1 MCTWPS
7 LFWCRAWIICSWR
20 LCAVDATD
28 QDSVEMTSLNIPTHK
43 HHLDPV
49 AGPWPWQAHVHSF
62 PEQTIG
68 GANFSWQILSAA
80 SFIFS
85 TKAWLVEGFCRLK
98 LLPTGS
104 LLSARHYFPNLPT
117 KLVLFLWRTEPATH
131 WKSLKYFFFIFYHFG
146 YHCIHHV
153 FIIYFIIF
161 IFFIISGIIVLSFF
175 NHFCIIFLTS
185 FYHFF

>member
-131 WKSLKYFFFIFYHFG
+131 WKSLKYFFFHFLSFWLSLHSSCVYHLFYHLHFFYHFR
-146 YHCIHHV
+146 YHC
-153 FIIYFIIF
+153 FIIF
-161 IFFIISGIIVLSFF
+161 
-175 NHFCIIFLTS
+175 
-185 FYHFF
+185 

>member
-131 WKSLKYFFFIFYHFG
+131 WKSLKYFFFSFFIILVIIAFIMCLSFILSSSFFLSFQVSLFYHFL
-146 YHCIHHV
+146 
-153 FIIYFIIF
+153 IIF
-161 IFFIISGIIVLSFF
+161 VSFF
-175 NHFCIIFLTS
+175 
-185 FYHFF
+185 

>member
-85 TKAWLVEGFCRLK
+85 TKAWLAEGFCRLK

-131 WKSLKYFFFIFYHFG
+131 WKSLKYCFFIFYHFG

-161 IFFIISGIIVLSFF
+161 IFFY
-175 NHFCIIFLTS
+175 HFRYHCFIIF
-185 FYHFF
+185 